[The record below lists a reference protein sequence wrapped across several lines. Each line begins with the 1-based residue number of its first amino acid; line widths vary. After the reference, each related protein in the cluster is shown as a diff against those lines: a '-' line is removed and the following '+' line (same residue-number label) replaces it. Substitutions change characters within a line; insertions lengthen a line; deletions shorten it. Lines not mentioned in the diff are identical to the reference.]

1 VITAAEGH
9 RSHGFCIPPA
19 ACLSVC
25 LSKRKSGTGGK
36 TMESRGKTK
45 PKAKT
50 NAIGAHKRQ
59 RTNQV
64 AICGYERV
72 RHKHFYETPHMH
84 ADRM

>member
-1 VITAAEGH
+1 M
-9 RSHGFCIPPA
+9 GFTFLRLPV
-19 ACLSVC
+19 CLSV
-25 LSKRKSGTGGK
+25 KKKIRNWWENNGK
-36 TMESRGKTK
+36 QGQDKA
-45 PKAKT
+45 KAKT